1 MILNANFAYDYG
13 CLEAIRRSII
23 CGAIF
28 ELIRGGI
35 KKKRSHPEPGTAGC
49 RTSPNYEAS
58 IFAEA
63 EPQQMHP
70 RDQSSVSCT
79 ASTLSGLIGHPYR
92 SRKWSIEGAVGL
104 QVEPAVEVAP
114 PGAGKHQVA
123 AAGSTGQHSA
133 NICGRTGLGD
143 IQAGKLRRRSTKV
156 QQEPE
161 Q

>member
-1 MILNANFAYDYG
+1 MIMAVLRQYDARSSAG
-13 CLEAIRRSII
+13 LSLSLFEGGSEKSAPIQNQGPLDVELHQIIRHPYLPRQSRSK
-23 CGAIF
+23 
-28 ELIRGGI
+28 RTQGI
-35 KKKRSHPEPGTAGC
+35 K
-49 RTSPNYEAS
+49 
-58 IFAEA
+58 
-63 EPQQMHP
+63 
-70 RDQSSVSCT
+70 SSVSCK